1 MNSITNLFGSIIRS
15 ITSPQPQPKAVK
27 KPIQAAILPAGG
39 GGVRGGSSLTTT
51 GGGGGGGGG
60 GGIF

>member
-15 ITSPQPQPKAVK
+15 ITSPQPQPKAIK
-27 KPIQAAILPAGG
+27 KPLQAAILPAGG
-39 GGVRGGSSLTTT
+39 GAIRGGTTLST
-51 GGGGGGGGG
+51 TSGGGGGT